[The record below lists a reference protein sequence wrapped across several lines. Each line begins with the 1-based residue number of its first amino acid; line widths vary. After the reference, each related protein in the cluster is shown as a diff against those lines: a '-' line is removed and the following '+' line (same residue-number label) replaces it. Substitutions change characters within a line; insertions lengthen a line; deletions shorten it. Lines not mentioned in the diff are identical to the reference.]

1 MTAGEEAV
9 KVSEGQA
16 TSAWAL
22 YVGVVNAAA
31 FVYFILQYL
40 HNSYKNGE
48 QRTVE
53 GYTGNIHS

>member
-40 HNSYKNGE
+40 HNLHKNGE

-53 GYTGNIHS
+53 G